1 MPGSRSRYMAA
12 PAMACTGSGPHLPK
26 PARRHIVARMNCS
39 RPMFFVSCLANVLL
53 GSLLLRLAR

>member
-1 MPGSRSRYMAA
+1 LRRAIAGGAA
-12 PAMACTGSGPHLPK
+12 GLPNG
-26 PARRHIVARMNCS
+26 ARRHIVGRMIFS

>member
-1 MPGSRSRYMAA
+1 MSGNVPLPAKLAGHTALAKAGPASYSRPMS
-12 PAMACTGSGPHLPK
+12 
-26 PARRHIVARMNCS
+26 IS

>member
-1 MPGSRSRYMAA
+1 MRALAKGCAA
-12 PAMACTGSGPHLPK
+12 SYSP
-26 PARRHIVARMNCS
+26 RMNAS